1 MKEGCPLNVAA
12 FFLLFKESRSVL
24 NSDEGA
30 YTGLKAGMTEK
41 LLDVLK
47 EKGVKATFFMIGS
60 QAEEC
65 PELVKRVAAEGH
77 QIGIHTYSH
86 VDLSCLTQEEQKEEI
101 EKSIAAIESAIGTTE
116 LKLRPP
122 FGKIS
127 GSLEAWL
134 DMPLILWSLD
144 TVDWKGTDAA
154 QIIREAVRDVRDGD
168 IILMHDIS
176 EHGAEA
182 AAGMIDEL
190 QRMGYTFLTVD
201 QLFACRG
208 IELEDGEAYRRA
220 R

>member
-1 MKEGCPLNVAA
+1 MKEFHVLAAALLLLLISLIVSGTGNVVSVSEDST
-12 FFLLFKESRSVL
+12 FDIYEESERLVAL
-24 NSDEGA
+24 TFDDGP
-30 YTGLKAGMTEK
+30 KAGMTEK

-127 GSLEAWL
+127 GSLGSVAGYAA
-134 DMPLILWSLD
+134 DSL
-144 TVDWKGTDAA
+144 VAGYGGL
-154 QIIREAVRDVRDGD
+154 EGD
-168 IILMHDIS
+168 RC
-176 EHGAEA
+176 GADYPGNS
-182 AAGMIDEL
+182 AGCPG
-190 QRMGYTFLTVD
+190 RGYYFN
-201 QLFACRG
+201 A
-208 IELEDGEAYRRA
+208 
-220 R
+220 